1 MSPALPNGVPLATPF
16 DRLQD
21 AVARLAELTR
31 GRVPGGRSHQ
41 DADDQIGTADTDDAI
56 GFDPMPLLRTLD
68 GHSGRVVVIGQV
80 AGILHGSQ
88 ELTGDLDLL
97 WDGDSR
103 QAAALAAAFGSVSAE
118 LADSEGVRVP
128 CEPAA
133 FGLPKVL
140 FRSPGASGDCCTVA
154 LKWGDLAVSDFLSR
168 CCTAAAPDGFVIRYV
183 TRPDLI
189 LMRRAIGRPKDLR
202 RDAELEALARS
213 RHDRRRWLT
222 D

>member
-1 MSPALPNGVPLATPF
+1 MNASDRDQEMSPAPPNGAPPATPF

-21 AVARLAELTR
+21 AVARLSELTR

-41 DADDQIGTADTDDAI
+41 DADDEIGTTDTDDAI
-56 GFDPMPLLRTLD
+56 GFDPVPLLRALD
-68 GHSGRVVVIGQV
+68 AHGAMVVVIGQV

-97 WDGDSR
+97 WDGDIR
-103 QAAALAAAFGSVSAE
+103 QAAALASAFGSVSAE
-118 LADSEGVRVP
+118 LADSEGVPLP
-128 CEPAA
+128 CESAA

-140 FRSPGASGDCCTVA
+140 FRSPSASGDCCTVA

-168 CCTAAAPDGFVIRYV
+168 SCTATAPDGFVIRYV

-202 RDAELEALARS
+202 RVAELEALA
-213 RHDRRRWLT
+213 
-222 D
+222 

>member
-1 MSPALPNGVPLATPF
+1 MNATDRDQEMSPALPNGVPPATPF

-21 AVARLAELTR
+21 AVSRLSELTR

-41 DADDQIGTADTDDAI
+41 GADDEIGTADTDDAI
-56 GFDPMPLLRTLD
+56 GFDPMPLLRALD
-68 GHSGRVVVIGQV
+68 AHGARVVAIGQV

-97 WDGDSR
+97 WDGDIG

-118 LADSEGVRVP
+118 LADSEGVPVP

-140 FRSPGASGDCCTVA
+140 FRSPAASGDCCTVA

-168 CCTAAAPDGFVIRYV
+168 CCTAAAPDGFLI
-183 TRPDLI
+183 RPDLI
-189 LMRRAIGRPKDLR
+189 LMRRAIARPKDLR
-202 RDAELEALARS
+202 RVAELEALA
-213 RHDRRRWLT
+213 
-222 D
+222 